1 MFHHCICENIIDYF
15 LLCSIT
21 TEEHE
26 EHTGKKSLVFD
37 YPIDTIAQQW
47 DPLPNNH
54 DHKTWFIIRFI
65 FLFC

>member
-21 TEEHE
+21 TE

-54 DHKTWFIIRFI
+54 DLKNLIHN
-65 FLFC
+65 